1 MAVPDASKVRVRIA
15 PSPTGFA
22 HLGTASTA
30 LYNVLFARANGGT
43 FVLRIDDTDVE
54 RNRPE
59 YEVVIYESLHWLGL
73 DWDEGPDK
81 GGPDGPYR
89 QSERLDLYKQ
99 HAARLLADGK
109 AYRCYCTLEE
119 LDAERKQAQAEK
131 RPYKY
136 SRRCLGPDVP
146 KDRPVFTVRFKVP
159 GGEVKFKD
167 MIRGDM
173 SFDSDLIGD
182 FIIVKSDGY
191 PTYNFASPVDDAA
204 MKISH
209 VIRGE
214 EHLSNTPFQLMIVDA
229 LGYERPLAYAH
240 MPLILAKDGSKLSK
254 RKHPESNLIL
264 YREEGYLPEA
274 VLNYLALLG
283 WNPGTSQEIFT
294 FDELVRAFSFDRVQH
309 GGARFDWEKLN
320 WINGEYIRRLDD
332 EELTRRLKPFLPQL
346 DEATIRR
353 AVPALK
359 TRLPKLKSAAEL
371 LEYLWTDPPAP
382 ALEPDAAERV
392 RAAIAVLND
401 VAWEPEAIH
410 TALMALVEKSGLGPN
425 KTFMPIRLAVT
436 GKKISPPI
444 DYTLALLAK
453 DVALS
458 RLQRAA
464 GVARERDKHVTY

>member
-30 LYNVLFARANGGT
+30 LYNIFFARANRGT
-43 FVLRIDDTDVE
+43 FVLRIDDTDLE

-59 YEVVIYESLHWLGL
+59 YELVIYDVLHWLGL

-81 GGPDGPYR
+81 GGPDAPYR
-89 QSERLDLYKQ
+89 QSERLDLYRE
-99 HAARLLADGK
+99 HAARLLASGG
-109 AYRCYCTLEE
+109 AYRCYCTPEE

-146 KDRPVFTVRFKVP
+146 RDRAVFTVRFKVP

-167 MIRGDM
+167 MIRGEV
-173 SFDSDLIGD
+173 SFDADLIGD

-191 PTYNFASPVDDAA
+191 PTYNFASPVDDAT
-204 MKISH
+204 MEISH

-214 EHLSNTPFQLMIVDA
+214 EHLSNTPYQLMILDA
-229 LGYERPLAYAH
+229 LGYARPLAYAH

-254 RKHPESNLIL
+254 RKHPETNLIL

-274 VLNYLALLG
+274 LINYLALLG

-294 FDELVRAFSFDRVQH
+294 FDELVQAFSFDRVQH
-309 GGARFDWEKLN
+309 AGARFDWEKLN

-332 EELTRRLKPFLPQL
+332 EELARRLKPFLPKL
-346 DEATIRR
+346 DDPTVHR
-353 AVPALK
+353 AAPALK
-359 TRLPKLKSAAEL
+359 TRMTKLADAAEL
-371 LEYLWTDPPAP
+371 LEYLWTNPPAP
-382 ALEPDAAERV
+382 ELDAESVERIHAAMAALQDIE
-392 RAAIAVLND
+392 
-401 VAWEPEAIH
+401 WEPEPIH
-410 TALMALVEKSGLGPN
+410 DTLMRVVEESGTKPN
-425 KTFMPIRLAVT
+425 KVFMPIRLAVT

-444 DYTLALLAK
+444 DYTLALLPK
-453 DVALS
+453 VAAMA
-458 RLQRAA
+458 RLQRA
-464 GVARERDKHVTY
+464 VDESE

>member
-1 MAVPDASKVRVRIA
+1 MRIA

-89 QSERLDLYKQ
+89 QSERLDLYKE
-99 HAARLLADGK
+99 HAARLLASGM
-109 AYRCYCTLEE
+109 AYRCYCTPEE

-136 SRRCLGPDVP
+136 SRRCLGPDVH
-146 KDRPVFTVRFKVP
+146 KERPEFTVRFKVP

-167 MIRGDM
+167 MIRGEM
-173 SFDSDLIGD
+173 SFDANLIGD
-182 FIIVKSDGY
+182 FIIVKSDGF

-214 EHLSNTPFQLMIVDA
+214 EHLSNTPYQLMLIDA
-229 LGYERPLAYAH
+229 LGYERPEAYAH
-240 MPLILAKDGSKLSK
+240 MPLILAKDGGKLSK

-274 VLNYLALLG
+274 LINYLALLG

-294 FDELVRAFSFDRVQH
+294 FDELVHAFSFDRVQH
-309 GGARFDWEKLN
+309 AGARFDWEKLN
-320 WINGEYIRRLDD
+320 WINGEYIRGLDD
-332 EELTRRLKPFLPQL
+332 DELVRRLQPFLPQL

-353 AVPALK
+353 AIPALK
-359 TRLPKLKSAAEL
+359 TRLPKLKAAAEL
-371 LEYLWTDPPAP
+371 LEYLWTDPPPP
-382 ALEPDAAERV
+382 ALDAESVERV
-392 RAAIAVLND
+392 RSAMAVLKN
-401 VAWEPEAIH
+401 VTWEPEPIH
-410 TALMALVEKSGLGPN
+410 EVLIGVVEKSGLGAN

-444 DYTLALLAK
+444 DYTLALLPK
-453 DVALS
+453 DVAMS
-458 RLQRAA
+458 RLQRAVGGSA
-464 GVARERDKHVTY
+464 

>member
-1 MAVPDASKVRVRIA
+1 MRIA

-30 LYNVLFARANGGT
+30 LYNVLFARASGGT

-59 YEVVIYESLHWLGL
+59 YEALIYESLHWLGF

-89 QSERLDLYKQ
+89 QSERLDLYKE
-99 HAARLLADGK
+99 HAARLLTEGK
-109 AYRCYCTLEE
+109 AYRCFCTPEE

-131 RPYKY
+131 RAYKY
-136 SRRCLGPDVP
+136 SRRCLTNPPEG
-146 KDRPVFTVRFKVP
+146 RSEFTVRFKVP

-167 MIRGDM
+167 MIRGEM
-173 SFDSDLIGD
+173 SFDADLIGD
-182 FIIVKSDGY
+182 FIIVKSDGF

-204 MKISH
+204 MKITH

-214 EHLSNTPFQLMIVDA
+214 EHLSNTPYQLMLVDA
-229 LGYERPLAYAH
+229 LAYPRPVAYAH
-240 MPLILAKDGSKLSK
+240 MPLILAKDGSKMSK
-254 RKHPESNLIL
+254 RKHPEMNLAL
-264 YREEGYLPEA
+264 YREQGYLPEA
-274 VLNYLALLG
+274 LVNYLALLG

-294 FDELVRAFSFDRVQH
+294 FDELVDAFSFDRVQH
-309 GGARFDWEKLN
+309 AGARFDWDKLN

-332 EELTRRLKPFLPQL
+332 EELARRLRTFLPKL
-346 DEATIRR
+346 EEATIRR

-359 TRLPKLKSAAEL
+359 TRMTKLADAADL

-382 ALEPDAAERV
+382 TLDAEAV
-392 RAAIAVLND
+392 DFIRAAIAALKD
-401 VAWEPEAIH
+401 VQWEPAAIH
-410 TALMALVEKSGLGPN
+410 ETLMAVVDAAGAKPN
-425 KTFMPIRLAVT
+425 KVFMPIRLAVT

-444 DYTLALLAK
+444 DHTLALLPK
-453 DVALS
+453 DVAIS
-458 RLQRAA
+458 RLQRVA
-464 GVARERDKHVTY
+464 GVPA